1 MKTRAAITNYPSVA
15 VEPSDFERLLTEPV
29 EADTTTSS
37 RPRQSSIGVGT
48 LAALRADGVPLV
60 TYPGQVCGG
69 LSPAR
74 ATTDIGI
81 ADIGRSVVLAFDR
94 DDQSP
99 IILGCIRQEGQGSRS
114 APQNHVEVEADGTRL
129 KVSAQEQLVLRCGN
143 ASITL
148 TKAGKVLIQG
158 TYVSCAS
165 SGLNRVKGAA
175 VQIN

>member
-1 MKTRAAITNYPSVA
+1 MKSRGAITNSLSLA
-15 VEPSDFERLLTEPV
+15 VEPTDFERFLAEPV
-29 EADTTTSS
+29 ETDATPSS
-37 RPRQSSIGVGT
+37 RPRQGSVGVGT

-60 TYPGQVCGG
+60 TYPGQVGGG

-74 ATTDIGI
+74 ATTDVGI

-99 IILGCIRQEGQGSRS
+99 IILGCIRQDGPGARS
-114 APQNHVEVEADGTRL
+114 EPENHVEIEADGTRL
-129 KVSAQEQLVLRCGN
+129 KVSAQEQLVLRCGS